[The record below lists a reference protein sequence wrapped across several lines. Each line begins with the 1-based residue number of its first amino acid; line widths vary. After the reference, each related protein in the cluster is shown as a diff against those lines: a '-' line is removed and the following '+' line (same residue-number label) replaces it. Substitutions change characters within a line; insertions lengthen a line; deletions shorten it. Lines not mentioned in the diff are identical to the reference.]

1 MSDDLIRRQDALD
14 AVDVGNIRH
23 FIVDAL
29 QNIIS
34 EIPSAQP
41 ERCEDC
47 RNFNKA
53 RLLISQPERKKGK
66 WKKWWEVKQDEF
78 GEIHIPHWAC
88 AECGTEYSPHLASAV
103 HYCANCGVEMEV
115 EETDE
120 RT

>member
-1 MSDDLIRRQDALD
+1 MSDYISRQAAIDNLLSINEVVPKNKLIDKND
-14 AVDVGNIRH
+14 AVKMLVR
-23 FIVDAL
+23 L
-29 QNIIS
+29 
-34 EIPSAQP
+34 PSAQP

-47 RNFNKA
+47 GNFNKA

-103 HYCANCGVEMEV
+103 HYCVNCGVQMEV
-115 EETDE
+115 EE
-120 RT
+120 